1 MKSESKISHNE
12 VYIKP
17 HFVIEV
23 AAIHLNV
30 NFVRQL
36 KDNSDETQAVNNLK
50 YKVIKM
56 EVACNKH

>member
-1 MKSESKISHNE
+1 MKSESKASHNE

-36 KDNSDETQAVNNLK
+36 IDNSDETQLALTILN
-50 YKVIKM
+50 IK
-56 EVACNKH
+56 